1 MKHSYLKNT
10 ALALLPLV
18 VLTVLIPVLPIRESW
33 VTTFSYIGIYAM
45 VALSVVLLTGMAG
58 MLSFGQAAFVGLGAY
73 ATAALTTHWGWSPWV
88 GLLAGWGITACSA
101 WVLGR
106 VTLRMT
112 GPYLPITTM
121 LWGLALF
128 FTFANLDV
136 LGRNDG
142 ISGIPAIGLGGWSL
156 EGQTAMYGLIWLAVV
171 LALLGLRNYLNSR
184 LGRATRAL
192 LSGTVM
198 PEAMGIDAVHLK
210 TLVFVYAALLASTAG
225 WLYAH
230 MVRAVSPSAFGFNY
244 SVEFV
249 FMAVVGG
256 VGQLWGALI
265 GAGVLTILKDL
276 LQSYVPR
283 LLPLEGNFESIL
295 FGVLIVVI
303 LIKTRQGLWPY
314 IQRKFKVAPVA
325 VAPADAAFLPRSEKP
340 AAGTLLLKLE
350 GVMRV
355 FGGLVAVNKVSFEV
369 KARQIVALIG
379 PNGAGKSTTFNLVTG
394 VLPVSGGR
402 IEYRGQ
408 PISGLSSRQI
418 VKGGICRTFQHVRLL
433 PEMSVL
439 ENTAIG
445 AHLRP
450 AGDARRGVLRSILRL
465 NGREERELLGE
476 AARQLER
483 VGLGDFLYANAG
495 SLSLG
500 QQRLIEIARALCAD
514 PVLLMLDEP
523 AAGLRHLEKQALA
536 ALLRQLR
543 SEGVTVLLVEHD
555 MEFVMGLADDIVVMD
570 FGSKIAQGTPAHVQQ
585 DPAVLQAYLGGE
597 EL

>member
-1 MKHSYLKNT
+1 VKKTLY
-10 ALALLPLV
+10 AFLPLLIV
-18 VLTVLIPVLPIRESW
+18 VVLIPMLPIRESW
-33 VTTFSYIGIYAM
+33 VTTFSYVGIYAI
-45 VALSVVLLTGMAG
+45 VALGIVLLTGTAG

-73 ATAALTTHWGWSPWV
+73 STALISTSAGLSPWLGLPVGWAVTAA
-88 GLLAGWGITACSA
+88 CA

-106 VTLRMT
+106 ITLRMT

-121 LWGLALF
+121 LWGLALY
-128 FTFANLDV
+128 FTFANLDL

-142 ISGIPAIGLGGWSL
+142 LSGIPPLSVFGVSL
-156 EGQTAMYGLIWLAVV
+156 VGQAPMYGLVWVVV
-171 LALLGLRNYLNSR
+171 LLALAGLRNYLNSR

-192 LSGTVM
+192 LGGTVM
-198 PEAMGIDAVHLK
+198 PEAMGIDTVHLK

-230 MVRAVSPSAFGFNY
+230 MVRAISPSAFGFSY

-256 VGQLWGALI
+256 VGQLWGAI
-265 GAGVLTILKDL
+265 VGAGVLTVLKDL
-276 LQSYVPR
+276 LQSYVPK

-295 FGVLIVVI
+295 FGALIVVI

-314 IQRKFKVAPVA
+314 LQRYLRIAPMA
-325 VAPADAAFLPRSEKP
+325 VAPADAVPMPRSEKP
-340 AAGTLLLKLE
+340 AAGSPLLRLDAVE
-350 GVMRV
+350 RR
-355 FGGLVAVNKVSFEV
+355 FGGLVAVNEVSFEV
-369 KARQIVALIG
+369 RARQIVALIG

-394 VLPVSGGR
+394 VLPVSSGR
-402 IEYRGQ
+402 IEYLGR
-408 PISGLSSRQI
+408 PISGLTSRQI
-418 VKGGICRTFQHVRLL
+418 VKGGICRTFQHVHLL
-433 PEMSVL
+433 AEMSVL

-445 AHLRP
+445 AHLRQ
-450 AGDARRGVLRSILRL
+450 GGSGRGGALRSILRL
-465 NGREERELLGE
+465 NRDEEHRLLGE
-476 AARQLER
+476 AAVQLAR
-483 VGLGDFLYANAG
+483 VGLGEVLYANAG

-500 QQRLIEIARALCAD
+500 QQRLVEIARALCAD

-543 SEGVTVLLVEHD
+543 DEGVTVLLVEHD

-570 FGSKIAQGTPAHVQQ
+570 FGSKIAQGAPLQVQQ
-585 DPAVLQAYLGGE
+585 DPAVLEAYLGAG
-597 EL
+597 

>member
-1 MKHSYLKNT
+1 VKKT
-10 ALALLPLV
+10 VLALLPLLIV
-18 VLTVLIPVLPIRESW
+18 VVLIPMLPIRESW
-33 VTTFSYIGIYAM
+33 VTTFSYIGIYAI
-45 VALSVVLLTGMAG
+45 VTLGIVLLTGMAG

-73 ATAALTTHWGWSPWV
+73 STALISTSAGLSPWIGLPVGWVATAA
-88 GLLAGWGITACSA
+88 CA

-106 VTLRMT
+106 ITLRMT

-121 LWGLALF
+121 LWGLALY
-128 FTFANLDV
+128 FTFANLDW

-142 ISGIPAIGLGGWSL
+142 LSGIPPLSVFGFSL
-156 EGQTAMYGLIWLAVV
+156 VGQTPMYGLIWGFVV

-192 LSGTVM
+192 LGGTVM
-198 PEAMGIDAVHLK
+198 PEAMGIDTVHLK

-230 MVRAVSPSAFGFNY
+230 MVRAISPSAFGFSY

-256 VGQLWGALI
+256 VGQLWGAII
-265 GAGVLTILKDL
+265 GSGVLTILKDL
-276 LQSYVPR
+276 LQSYVPK

-295 FGVLIVVI
+295 FGALIVVI

-314 IQRKFKVAPVA
+314 LQRRLRVAPLAMAPANA
-325 VAPADAAFLPRSEKP
+325 VAMPRSEKP
-340 AAGTLLLKLE
+340 VAGSLLLKLDA
-350 GVMRV
+350 VQRR
-355 FGGLVAVNKVSFEV
+355 FGGLIAVNDVSFEV
-369 KARQIVALIG
+369 RAREIVALIG

-394 VLPVSGGR
+394 VLPVSSGR
-402 IEYRGQ
+402 IEYLGE
-408 PISGLSSRQI
+408 PISGSTSRQI
-418 VKGGICRTFQHVRLL
+418 VSGGICRTFQHVHLL
-433 PEMSVL
+433 AEMSVL

-445 AHLRP
+445 AHLRLGGNGRSG
-450 AGDARRGVLRSILRL
+450 ALRSILRM
-465 NGREERELLGE
+465 NRAEEDQLLGE
-476 AARQLER
+476 AATQLAR

-495 SLSLG
+495 ALSLG
-500 QQRLIEIARALCAD
+500 QQRLVEIARALCAD

-536 ALLRQLR
+536 KLLRQLR
-543 SEGVTVLLVEHD
+543 DEGVTVLLVEHD

-570 FGSKIAQGTPAHVQQ
+570 FGSKIAQGAPSQVQQ
-585 DPAVLQAYLGGE
+585 DPAVLEAYLGAG
-597 EL
+597 